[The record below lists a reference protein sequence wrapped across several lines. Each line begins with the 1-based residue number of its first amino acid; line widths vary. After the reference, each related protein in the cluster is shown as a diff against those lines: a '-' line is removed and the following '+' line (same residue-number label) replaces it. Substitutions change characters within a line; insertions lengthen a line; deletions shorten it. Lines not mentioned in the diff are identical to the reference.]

1 MKNGKIILIFG
12 IIITIVIAY
21 ISSSIGD
28 LIDLK
33 INFIP
38 RSFGVH
44 TLMFSLS
51 IIAIILLKKYVNFQI
66 SIPKFKRII
75 KPILFGFL
83 ASVITNM
90 IMMSIIVSTNGTDGA
105 ELQIPTSNMSVLQI
119 FIFVFVYASIA
130 EEMLFRGFLLNFLN
144 PLKNKGIKFLKRKIS
159 FPIIISAIMFG
170 LSHLILLEPEGNNI
184 FVLGIVISASIL
196 GIIAGYYQ
204 EKYNNNAYS
213 ILVHMAG
220 NLIGVIGTIVMN
232 VNS

>member
-1 MKNGKIILIFG
+1 MKNGIILILG

-38 RSFGVH
+38 HSFGVH

-51 IIAIILLKKYVNFQI
+51 IIAIVLLKKYVNFQI
-66 SIPKFKRII
+66 SIPRLKRII

-90 IMMSIIVSTNGTDGA
+90 IMMSIIVSTNGTDNT
-105 ELQIPTSNMSVLQI
+105 ELQIPTSSMSVLQI
-119 FIFVFVYASIA
+119 FIFVFIYASIA

-144 PLKNKGIKFLKRKIS
+144 PLKNKGIKFFKRKIS
-159 FPIIISAIMFG
+159 IPIIISAIMFG
-170 LSHLILLEPEGNNI
+170 LSHLILLDPERNNI
-184 FVLGIVISASIL
+184 LVLGIVISASIL

-204 EKYNNNAYS
+204 EKYKNNAYA

-220 NLIGVIGTIVMN
+220 NLMGVIGTIVMN
-232 VNS
+232 ANS